1 METCCLIVVVA
12 VIGLIIY
19 SISSSASEKNAEKE
33 RKIKNY
39 KNALANGKS
48 NVNSQVQYAK
58 NSALNFFDENTVKY
72 DTEQQ
77 LNSYTKS
84 CISSMQNCIQSANQ
98 SIAELK
104 RVNGELVKLN
114 SQADQSQEI
123 RKLEKQAVSE
133 IKNMINSFEKFQNK
147 VRRIPYCKMIEE
159 NNYGMVNN
167 GYWDMISSM
176 ERSKAKN
183 YILNSERT
191 LNNRDFNEI
200 MKLDVEELIKC
211 IWRLAVDSNFLA
223 SDFQKGEKAFR
234 RIYRLNHPDVVLAG
248 FYAKQKVGGDAVLRD
263 PIRDFLKEEEDSKKL
278 ALVAS
283 GLMWMKAYQ
292 SETTVLQS
300 MLTNGKDMTTK
311 MQQRLHS
318 LTNGGGKAPGGFSAK
333 SANDLIYFD
342 VSALAWRD
350 DEYNGLFENLAFEGK
365 TLTYSLAVRDEN
377 KEILLPLGLNVPGV
391 GAVLN
396 KFQSAFAKEYGSG
409 VRAKA
414 VKCVAMSGS
423 GEEKM
428 RGILAVS
435 DQCRQMSILMHIAKI
450 GKKVNIKFY
459 TLFMPESQNL
469 GEQKQQSL
477 SMYKK
482 LSPTVAMWESSLKD
496 TMLRAVEQLINA
508 GAMAGAAA
516 VHSSGMTGSG
526 AAKSGSRTAGGG
538 AGTVRSGAGAVQNGT
553 RTVRNGTGA
562 AQSSPGTAKGKAGTV
577 SGNTGASRGS
587 AGQNGT
593 GSSSNSKPPIF

>member
-19 SISSSASEKNAEKE
+19 SISSSVSEKNAEKE
-33 RKIKNY
+33 KKIKNY

-58 NSALNFFDENTVKY
+58 NCALNFFDENTVKY

-84 CISSMQNCIQSANQ
+84 SIASMQNCIQSANQ
-98 SIAELK
+98 FIAEMK
-104 RVNGELVKLN
+104 RVNGELVKVN

-133 IKNMINSFEKFQNK
+133 IKNMIKSFEKFQNK

-183 YILNSERT
+183 YILNFERT
-191 LNNRDFNEI
+191 LNNRDFDEI

-223 SDFQKGEKAFR
+223 SDFQKGEMAFR

-263 PIRDFLKEEEDSKKL
+263 PIREFLKVEENSKKL

-318 LTNGGGKAPGGFSAK
+318 LTNGGGKAPGGFLAK
-333 SANDLIYFD
+333 STNDLIYFD

-365 TLTYSLAVRDEN
+365 ILTYSLAVRDEN

-391 GAVLN
+391 ASVLN

-428 RGILAVS
+428 RGILAVT
-435 DQCRQMSILMHIAKI
+435 DQCRQMGILMHIAKI
-450 GKKVNIKFY
+450 GKKMNIKFY
-459 TLFMPESQNL
+459 TLFMPESRNL
-469 GEQKQQSL
+469 SEQKQQSL

-482 LSPTVAMWESSLKD
+482 LSPTVTMWESSLKD
-496 TMLRAVEQLINA
+496 TMLRAVEQLINTGTMTGAA
-508 GAMAGAAA
+508 GSRAGTTGSRAGAAGNRA
-516 VHSSGMTGSG
+516 GTTGS
-526 AAKSGSRTAGGG
+526 K
-538 AGTVRSGAGAVQNGT
+538 AGASQGGIGT
-553 RTVRNGTGA
+553 TQGKA
-562 AQSSPGTAKGKAGTV
+562 GTAKGNA
-577 SGNTGASRGS
+577 GASRSGT
-587 AGQNGT
+587 GKNGT
-593 GSSSNSKPPIF
+593 GKSSNPKSPIF

>member
-33 RKIKNY
+33 KKIKNY

-58 NSALNFFDENTVKY
+58 NCALNFFDENTVKY

-77 LNSYTKS
+77 LNSYTNS
-84 CISSMQNCIQSANQ
+84 SIASMQNCIQSANQ
-98 SIAELK
+98 FIAEMK

-133 IKNMINSFEKFQNK
+133 IKKMINSFEKFQNK

-183 YILNSERT
+183 YILNFERT

-263 PIRDFLKEEEDSKKL
+263 PIREFLKTEEDSKKL

-365 TLTYSLAVRDEN
+365 ILTYSLAVCDEN
-377 KEILLPLGLNVPGV
+377 KEILLPQGLNVPGV
-391 GAVLN
+391 ASVLN

-409 VRAKA
+409 VTAKA

-435 DQCRQMSILMHIAKI
+435 DQCRQMGILMHIAKI

-459 TLFMPESQNL
+459 TLFMPESRNL
-469 GEQKQQSL
+469 SEQKQQSL

-482 LSPTVAMWESSLKD
+482 LSPTVTMWESSLKD

-508 GAMAGAAA
+508 GAMTGAAGAAGNRA
-516 VHSSGMTGSG
+516 GTTGSKVG
-526 AAKSGSRTAGGG
+526 AAGNR
-538 AGTVRSGAGAVQNGT
+538 AGTSQS
-553 RTVRNGTGA
+553 GTGTT
-562 AQSSPGTAKGKAGTV
+562 QGKAGIAK
-577 SGNTGASRGS
+577 GNTGASRG
-587 AGQNGT
+587 GT
-593 GSSSNSKPPIF
+593 GQSGTGKSSNPKSPIF

>member
-19 SISSSASEKNAEKE
+19 SISSSVSEKNAEKE
-33 RKIKNY
+33 KKIKNY

-58 NSALNFFDENTVKY
+58 NCALNFFDENTVKY

-84 CISSMQNCIQSANQ
+84 SIASMQNCIQSANQ
-98 SIAELK
+98 FIAEMK
-104 RVNGELVKLN
+104 RVNGELVKVN

-183 YILNSERT
+183 YILNFERT

-223 SDFQKGEKAFR
+223 SDFQKGEMAFR

-263 PIRDFLKEEEDSKKL
+263 PIREFLKVEADSKKL

-318 LTNGGGKAPGGFSAK
+318 LTNGGGKAPGGFLAK
-333 SANDLIYFD
+333 STNDLIYFD

-350 DEYNGLFENLAFEGK
+350 DEYNGVFENLAFEGK
-365 TLTYSLAVRDEN
+365 ILTYSLAVRDEN

-391 GAVLN
+391 ASVLN

-428 RGILAVS
+428 RGILAVT
-435 DQCRQMSILMHIAKI
+435 DQCRQMGILMHIAKI
-450 GKKVNIKFY
+450 GKKMNIKFY
-459 TLFMPESQNL
+459 TLFMPESRNL
-469 GEQKQQSL
+469 SEQKQQSL

-482 LSPTVAMWESSLKD
+482 LSPTVTMWESSLKD
-496 TMLRAVEQLINA
+496 TMLRAVEQLINTGTMTGAA
-508 GAMAGAAA
+508 GSRAGTTGSRAGAAGNRA
-516 VHSSGMTGSG
+516 GTTGS
-526 AAKSGSRTAGGG
+526 K
-538 AGTVRSGAGAVQNGT
+538 AGASQS
-553 RTVRNGTGA
+553 GTGTTQGKA
-562 AQSSPGTAKGKAGTV
+562 GTAKGNA
-577 SGNTGASRGS
+577 GASRSGT
-587 AGQNGT
+587 GKNGT
-593 GSSSNSKPPIF
+593 GKSSNPKSPIF

>member
-19 SISSSASEKNAEKE
+19 SISSSVSEKNAEKE
-33 RKIKNY
+33 KKIKNY

-58 NSALNFFDENTVKY
+58 NCALNFFDENTVKY

-84 CISSMQNCIQSANQ
+84 SIASMQNCIQSANQ
-98 SIAELK
+98 FIAEMK
-104 RVNGELVKLN
+104 RVNGELVKVN

-183 YILNSERT
+183 YILNFERT

-223 SDFQKGEKAFR
+223 SDFQKGEMAFR

-263 PIRDFLKEEEDSKKL
+263 PIREFLKVEADSKKL

-318 LTNGGGKAPGGFSAK
+318 LTNGGGKAPGGFLAK
-333 SANDLIYFD
+333 STNDLIYFD

-350 DEYNGLFENLAFEGK
+350 DEYNGVLENLAFEGK
-365 TLTYSLAVRDEN
+365 ILTYSLAVRDEN

-391 GAVLN
+391 ASVLN
-396 KFQSAFAKEYGSG
+396 KFQSAFAQEYGSG

-428 RGILAVS
+428 RGILAVT
-435 DQCRQMSILMHIAKI
+435 DQCRQMGILMHIAKI
-450 GKKVNIKFY
+450 GKKMNIKFY
-459 TLFMPESQNL
+459 TLFMPESRNL
-469 GEQKQQSL
+469 SEQKQQSL

-482 LSPTVAMWESSLKD
+482 LSPTVTMWESSLKD
-496 TMLRAVEQLINA
+496 TMLRAVEQLINTGTMTGAA
-508 GAMAGAAA
+508 GSRAGTTGSRAGAAGNRA
-516 VHSSGMTGSG
+516 GTTGS
-526 AAKSGSRTAGGG
+526 K
-538 AGTVRSGAGAVQNGT
+538 AGASQS
-553 RTVRNGTGA
+553 GTGTTQGKA
-562 AQSSPGTAKGKAGTV
+562 GTAKGNA
-577 SGNTGASRGS
+577 GASRSGT
-587 AGQNGT
+587 GKNGT
-593 GSSSNSKPPIF
+593 GKSSNPKSPIF

>member
-1 METCCLIVVVA
+1 METCCLIMVVA

-19 SISSSASEKNAEKE
+19 SISSSVSEKNAEKE
-33 RKIKNY
+33 KKIKNY

-58 NSALNFFDENTVKY
+58 NCALNFFDENTVKY

-84 CISSMQNCIQSANQ
+84 SIASMQNCIQSANQ
-98 SIAELK
+98 FIAEMK
-104 RVNGELVKLN
+104 RVNGELVKVN

-133 IKNMINSFEKFQNK
+133 IKNMIKSFEKFQNK

-183 YILNSERT
+183 YILNFERT

-263 PIRDFLKEEEDSKKL
+263 PIREFLKVEEDSKKL

-318 LTNGGGKAPGGFSAK
+318 LTNGGGKAPGGFLAK
-333 SANDLIYFD
+333 STNDLIYFD

-350 DEYNGLFENLAFEGK
+350 DEYNGVFENLAFEGK
-365 TLTYSLAVRDEN
+365 ILTYSLAVRDEN

-391 GAVLN
+391 ASVLN

-428 RGILAVS
+428 RGILAVT
-435 DQCRQMSILMHIAKI
+435 DQCRQMGILMHIAKI
-450 GKKVNIKFY
+450 GKKMNIKFY
-459 TLFMPESQNL
+459 TLFMPESRNL
-469 GEQKQQSL
+469 SEQKQQSL

-482 LSPTVAMWESSLKD
+482 LSPTVTMWESSLKD
-496 TMLRAVEQLINA
+496 TMLRAVEQLINTGTMTGAA
-508 GAMAGAAA
+508 GSRAGTTGSRAGAAGNRA
-516 VHSSGMTGSG
+516 GTTGS
-526 AAKSGSRTAGGG
+526 K
-538 AGTVRSGAGAVQNGT
+538 AGASQS
-553 RTVRNGTGA
+553 GTGTT
-562 AQSSPGTAKGKAGTV
+562 QGKAGTAKR
-577 SGNTGASRGS
+577 NTGASRS
-587 AGQNGT
+587 GT
-593 GSSSNSKPPIF
+593 GKSGTGKSSNPKSPIF

>member
-19 SISSSASEKNAEKE
+19 SISSSVSEKNAEREK
-33 RKIKNY
+33 KIKNY

-58 NSALNFFDENTVKY
+58 NCALNFFDENTVKY

-84 CISSMQNCIQSANQ
+84 SIASMQNCIQSANQ
-98 SIAELK
+98 FIAEMK
-104 RVNGELVKLN
+104 RVNGELVKVN

-183 YILNSERT
+183 YILNFERT

-223 SDFQKGEKAFR
+223 SDFQKGEMAFR

-263 PIRDFLKEEEDSKKL
+263 PIREFLRAEEDSKKL

-365 TLTYSLAVRDEN
+365 ILTYSLAVCDEN
-377 KEILLPLGLNVPGV
+377 KEILLPQGLNVPGV
-391 GAVLN
+391 ASVLN

-409 VRAKA
+409 VTAKA

-428 RGILAVS
+428 RGILAVT
-435 DQCRQMSILMHIAKI
+435 DQCRQMGILMHIAKI
-450 GKKVNIKFY
+450 GKKMNIKFY
-459 TLFMPESQNL
+459 TLFMPESRNL
-469 GEQKQQSL
+469 SEQKQQSL

-482 LSPTVAMWESSLKD
+482 LSPTVTMWESSLKD

-508 GAMAGAAA
+508 GAMTGAAGSRAGTTGSRAGAAGNRA
-516 VHSSGMTGSG
+516 GTTGS
-526 AAKSGSRTAGGG
+526 K
-538 AGTVRSGAGAVQNGT
+538 AGASQS
-553 RTVRNGTGA
+553 GTGTTQGKA
-562 AQSSPGTAKGKAGTV
+562 GTAKGNA
-577 SGNTGASRGS
+577 GASRSGT
-587 AGQNGT
+587 GKNGT
-593 GSSSNSKPPIF
+593 GKSSNPKSPIF

>member
-1 METCCLIVVVA
+1 METCCLIMVVA

-19 SISSSASEKNAEKE
+19 SISSSVSEKNAEKE
-33 RKIKNY
+33 KKIKNY

-58 NSALNFFDENTVKY
+58 NCALNFFDENTVKY

-84 CISSMQNCIQSANQ
+84 SIASMQNCIQSANQ
-98 SIAELK
+98 FIAEMK
-104 RVNGELVKLN
+104 RVNGELVKVN

-133 IKNMINSFEKFQNK
+133 IKNMIKSFEKFQNK

-183 YILNSERT
+183 YILNFERT

-263 PIRDFLKEEEDSKKL
+263 PIREFLKVEEDSKKL

-318 LTNGGGKAPGGFSAK
+318 LTNGGGKAPGGFLAK
-333 SANDLIYFD
+333 STNDLIYFD

-350 DEYNGLFENLAFEGK
+350 DEYNGVFENLAFEGK
-365 TLTYSLAVRDEN
+365 ILTYSLAVRDEN

-391 GAVLN
+391 ASVLN

-428 RGILAVS
+428 RGILAVT
-435 DQCRQMSILMHIAKI
+435 DQCRQMGILMHIAKI
-450 GKKVNIKFY
+450 GKKMNIKFY
-459 TLFMPESQNL
+459 TLFMPESRNL
-469 GEQKQQSL
+469 SEQKQQSL

-482 LSPTVAMWESSLKD
+482 LSPTVTMWESSLKD
-496 TMLRAVEQLINA
+496 TMLRAVEQLINTGTMTGAA
-508 GAMAGAAA
+508 GSRAGTTGSRAGAAGNRA
-516 VHSSGMTGSG
+516 GTTGS
-526 AAKSGSRTAGGG
+526 K
-538 AGTVRSGAGAVQNGT
+538 AGASQS
-553 RTVRNGTGA
+553 GTGTTQGKA
-562 AQSSPGTAKGKAGTV
+562 GTAKGNA
-577 SGNTGASRGS
+577 GASRSGT
-587 AGQNGT
+587 GKNGT
-593 GSSSNSKPPIF
+593 GKSSNPKSPIF

>member
-19 SISSSASEKNAEKE
+19 SISSSVSEKNAEREK
-33 RKIKNY
+33 KIKNY

-58 NSALNFFDENTVKY
+58 NCALNFFDENTVKY

-84 CISSMQNCIQSANQ
+84 SIASMQNCIQSANQ
-98 SIAELK
+98 FIAEMK
-104 RVNGELVKLN
+104 RVNGELVKVN

-123 RKLEKQAVSE
+123 RKLEKQAVSK

-147 VRRIPYCKMIEE
+147 VCRIPYCKMIEE

-183 YILNSERT
+183 YILNFERT

-263 PIRDFLKEEEDSKKL
+263 PIREFLRAEEDSKKL

-365 TLTYSLAVRDEN
+365 ILTYSLAVCDEN
-377 KEILLPLGLNVPGV
+377 KEILLPQGLNVPGV
-391 GAVLN
+391 ASVLN

-409 VRAKA
+409 VTAKA

-435 DQCRQMSILMHIAKI
+435 DQCRQIGILMHIAKI

-459 TLFMPESQNL
+459 TLFMPESRNL
-469 GEQKQQSL
+469 SEQKQQSL

-482 LSPTVAMWESSLKD
+482 LSPTVTMWESSLKD

-508 GAMAGAAA
+508 GAMTGAAGSRAGAA
-516 VHSSGMTGSG
+516 GN
-526 AAKSGSRTAGGG
+526 R
-538 AGTVRSGAGAVQNGT
+538 AGTSQS
-553 RTVRNGTGA
+553 GTGTT
-562 AQSSPGTAKGKAGTV
+562 QGKAGTAK
-577 SGNTGASRGS
+577 GNTGASRG
-587 AGQNGT
+587 GT
-593 GSSSNSKPPIF
+593 GQSGTGKSSNPKSPIF

>member
-1 METCCLIVVVA
+1 METCCLIMVVA

-19 SISSSASEKNAEKE
+19 SISSSVSEKNAEKE
-33 RKIKNY
+33 KKIKNY

-58 NSALNFFDENTVKY
+58 NCALNFFDENTVKY

-77 LNSYTKS
+77 LSSYTKS
-84 CISSMQNCIQSANQ
+84 SIASMQNCIQPANQ
-98 SIAELK
+98 FIAEMK

-123 RKLEKQAVSE
+123 RKLEKKAVSE

-183 YILNSERT
+183 YILNFERT

-223 SDFQKGEKAFR
+223 SDFQKGEMAFR

-263 PIRDFLKEEEDSKKL
+263 PIREFLKVEADSKKL

-333 SANDLIYFD
+333 STNDLIYFD

-350 DEYNGLFENLAFEGK
+350 DEYNGVFENLAFEGK
-365 TLTYSLAVRDEN
+365 ILTYSLAVRDEN

-391 GAVLN
+391 ASVLN

-428 RGILAVS
+428 RGILAVT
-435 DQCRQMSILMHIAKI
+435 DQCRQMGILMHIAKI
-450 GKKVNIKFY
+450 GKKMNIKFY
-459 TLFMPESQNL
+459 TLFMPESRNL
-469 GEQKQQSL
+469 SEQKQQSL

-482 LSPTVAMWESSLKD
+482 LSPTVTMWESSLKD
-496 TMLRAVEQLINA
+496 TMLRAVEQLINTGTMTGAA
-508 GAMAGAAA
+508 GSRAGTTGSRAGAAGNRA
-516 VHSSGMTGSG
+516 GTTGS
-526 AAKSGSRTAGGG
+526 K
-538 AGTVRSGAGAVQNGT
+538 AGASQS
-553 RTVRNGTGA
+553 GTGTTQGKA
-562 AQSSPGTAKGKAGTV
+562 GTAKGNA
-577 SGNTGASRGS
+577 GASRSGT
-587 AGQNGT
+587 GKNGT
-593 GSSSNSKPPIF
+593 GKSSNPKSPIF

>member
-1 METCCLIVVVA
+1 METCCLIMVVA

-19 SISSSASEKNAEKE
+19 SISSSVSEKNAEKE
-33 RKIKNY
+33 KKIKNY

-58 NSALNFFDENTVKY
+58 NCALNFFDENTVKY

-84 CISSMQNCIQSANQ
+84 SIASMQNCIQSANQ
-98 SIAELK
+98 FIAEMK
-104 RVNGELVKLN
+104 RVNGELVKVN

-183 YILNSERT
+183 YILNFERT

-223 SDFQKGEKAFR
+223 SDFQKGEMAFR

-263 PIRDFLKEEEDSKKL
+263 PIREFLKVEADSKKL

-318 LTNGGGKAPGGFSAK
+318 LTNGGGKAPGGFLAK
-333 SANDLIYFD
+333 STNDLIYFD

-350 DEYNGLFENLAFEGK
+350 DEYNGVFENLAFEGK
-365 TLTYSLAVRDEN
+365 ILTYSLAVRDEN

-391 GAVLN
+391 ASVLN

-428 RGILAVS
+428 RGILAVT
-435 DQCRQMSILMHIAKI
+435 DQCRQMGILMHIAKI
-450 GKKVNIKFY
+450 GKKMNIKFY
-459 TLFMPESQNL
+459 TLFMPESRNL
-469 GEQKQQSL
+469 SEQKQQSL

-482 LSPTVAMWESSLKD
+482 LSPTVTMWESSLKD
-496 TMLRAVEQLINA
+496 TMLRAVEQLINTGTMTGAA
-508 GAMAGAAA
+508 GSRAGTTGSRAGAAGNRA
-516 VHSSGMTGSG
+516 GTTGS
-526 AAKSGSRTAGGG
+526 K
-538 AGTVRSGAGAVQNGT
+538 AGASQS
-553 RTVRNGTGA
+553 GTGTTQGKA
-562 AQSSPGTAKGKAGTV
+562 GTAKGNA
-577 SGNTGASRGS
+577 GASRSGT
-587 AGQNGT
+587 GKNGT
-593 GSSSNSKPPIF
+593 GKSSNPKSPIF

>member
-19 SISSSASEKNAEKE
+19 SISSSVSEKNAEREK
-33 RKIKNY
+33 KIKNY

-58 NSALNFFDENTVKY
+58 NCALNFFDENTVKY

-84 CISSMQNCIQSANQ
+84 SIASMQNCIQSANQ
-98 SIAELK
+98 FIAEMKL
-104 RVNGELVKLN
+104 VNGELVKVN

-133 IKNMINSFEKFQNK
+133 IKNMIKSFEKFQNK

-183 YILNSERT
+183 YILNFERT

-263 PIRDFLKEEEDSKKL
+263 PIREFLKVEEDSKKL

-318 LTNGGGKAPGGFSAK
+318 LTNGGGKAPGGFLAK
-333 SANDLIYFD
+333 STNDLIYFD

-365 TLTYSLAVRDEN
+365 LLSYSLAVRDEN

-391 GAVLN
+391 ASVLN

-428 RGILAVS
+428 RGILAVT
-435 DQCRQMSILMHIAKI
+435 DQCRQMGILMHIAKI
-450 GKKVNIKFY
+450 GKKMNIKFY
-459 TLFMPESQNL
+459 TLFMPESRNL
-469 GEQKQQSL
+469 SEQKQQSL

-482 LSPTVAMWESSLKD
+482 LSPTVTMWESSLKD
-496 TMLRAVEQLINA
+496 TMLRAVEQLINTGTMTGAA
-508 GAMAGAAA
+508 GSRAGTTGSRAGAAGNRA
-516 VHSSGMTGSG
+516 GTTGS
-526 AAKSGSRTAGGG
+526 K
-538 AGTVRSGAGAVQNGT
+538 AGASQS
-553 RTVRNGTGA
+553 GTGTTQGKA
-562 AQSSPGTAKGKAGTV
+562 GTAKGNA
-577 SGNTGASRGS
+577 GASRSGT
-587 AGQNGT
+587 GKNGT
-593 GSSSNSKPPIF
+593 GKSSNPKSPIF

>member
-19 SISSSASEKNAEKE
+19 SISSSVSEKNAEKE
-33 RKIKNY
+33 KKIKNY

-58 NSALNFFDENTVKY
+58 NCALNFFDENTVKY

-84 CISSMQNCIQSANQ
+84 SIASMQNCIQSANQ
-98 SIAELK
+98 FIAEMK
-104 RVNGELVKLN
+104 RVNGELVKVN

-133 IKNMINSFEKFQNK
+133 IKNMIKSFEKFQNK

-183 YILNSERT
+183 YILNFERT

-223 SDFQKGEKAFR
+223 SDFQKGEMAFR

-263 PIRDFLKEEEDSKKL
+263 PIREFLKVEEDSKKL

-318 LTNGGGKAPGGFSAK
+318 LTNGGGKAPGGFLAK
-333 SANDLIYFD
+333 STNDLIYFD

-365 TLTYSLAVRDEN
+365 ILTYSLAVRDEN

-391 GAVLN
+391 ASVLN

-428 RGILAVS
+428 RGILAVT
-435 DQCRQMSILMHIAKI
+435 DQCRQMGILMHIAKI
-450 GKKVNIKFY
+450 GKKMNIKFY
-459 TLFMPESQNL
+459 TLFMPESRNL
-469 GEQKQQSL
+469 SEQKQQSL

-482 LSPTVAMWESSLKD
+482 LSPTVTMWESSLKD
-496 TMLRAVEQLINA
+496 TMLRAVEQLINTGTMTGAA
-508 GAMAGAAA
+508 GSRAGAAGNRA
-516 VHSSGMTGSG
+516 GTTGSRAG
-526 AAKSGSRTAGGG
+526 AAGNR
-538 AGTVRSGAGAVQNGT
+538 AGTTGSKAGASQS
-553 RTVRNGTGA
+553 GTGTTQGKA
-562 AQSSPGTAKGKAGTV
+562 GTAKGNA
-577 SGNTGASRGS
+577 GASRS
-587 AGQNGT
+587 GT
-593 GSSSNSKPPIF
+593 GQSGTGKSSNPKSPIF

>member
-1 METCCLIVVVA
+1 METCCLIMVVA

-19 SISSSASEKNAEKE
+19 SISSSVSEKNAEKE
-33 RKIKNY
+33 KKIKNY

-58 NSALNFFDENTVKY
+58 NCALNFFDENTVKY

-77 LNSYTKS
+77 LSSYTKS
-84 CISSMQNCIQSANQ
+84 SIASMQNCIQPANQ
-98 SIAELK
+98 FIAEMK

-123 RKLEKQAVSE
+123 RKLEKKAVSE

-183 YILNSERT
+183 YILNFERT

-223 SDFQKGEKAFR
+223 SDFQKGEMAFR

-263 PIRDFLKEEEDSKKL
+263 PIREFLKVEADSKKL

-318 LTNGGGKAPGGFSAK
+318 LTNGGGKAPGGFLAK
-333 SANDLIYFD
+333 STNDLIYFD

-350 DEYNGLFENLAFEGK
+350 DEYNGVFENLAFEGK
-365 TLTYSLAVRDEN
+365 ILTYSLAVRDEN

-391 GAVLN
+391 ASVLN

-428 RGILAVS
+428 RGILAVT
-435 DQCRQMSILMHIAKI
+435 DQCRQMGILMHIAKI
-450 GKKVNIKFY
+450 GKKMNIKFY
-459 TLFMPESQNL
+459 TLFMPESRNL
-469 GEQKQQSL
+469 SEQKQQSL

-482 LSPTVAMWESSLKD
+482 LSPTVTMWESSLKD
-496 TMLRAVEQLINA
+496 TMLRAVEQLINTGTMTGAA
-508 GAMAGAAA
+508 GSRAGTTGSRAGAAGNRA
-516 VHSSGMTGSG
+516 GTTGS
-526 AAKSGSRTAGGG
+526 K
-538 AGTVRSGAGAVQNGT
+538 AGASQS
-553 RTVRNGTGA
+553 GTGTTQGKA
-562 AQSSPGTAKGKAGTV
+562 GTAKGNA
-577 SGNTGASRGS
+577 GASRSGT
-587 AGQNGT
+587 GKNGT
-593 GSSSNSKPPIF
+593 GKSSNPKSPIF

>member
-19 SISSSASEKNAEKE
+19 SISSSVSEKNAEREK
-33 RKIKNY
+33 KIKNY

-58 NSALNFFDENTVKY
+58 NCALNFFDENTVKY

-84 CISSMQNCIQSANQ
+84 SIASMQNCIQSANQ
-98 SIAELK
+98 FIAEMK
-104 RVNGELVKLN
+104 RVNGELVKVN

-123 RKLEKQAVSE
+123 RKLEKQAVSK

-147 VRRIPYCKMIEE
+147 VCRIPYCKMIEE

-183 YILNSERT
+183 YILNFERT

-263 PIRDFLKEEEDSKKL
+263 PIREFLRAEEDSKKL

-300 MLTNGKDMTTK
+300 MLT
-311 MQQRLHS
+311 
-318 LTNGGGKAPGGFSAK
+318 APGGFSAK

-365 TLTYSLAVRDEN
+365 ILTYSLAVCDEN
-377 KEILLPLGLNVPGV
+377 KEILLPQGLNVPGV
-391 GAVLN
+391 ASVLN

-409 VRAKA
+409 VTAKA

-435 DQCRQMSILMHIAKI
+435 DQCRQMGILMHIAKI

-459 TLFMPESQNL
+459 TLFMPESRNL
-469 GEQKQQSL
+469 SEQKQQSL

-482 LSPTVAMWESSLKD
+482 LSPTVTMWESSLKD

-508 GAMAGAAA
+508 GAMTGAAGSRAGAAGNRA
-516 VHSSGMTGSG
+516 GTTGSRAG
-526 AAKSGSRTAGGG
+526 AAGNR
-538 AGTVRSGAGAVQNGT
+538 AGTSQS
-553 RTVRNGTGA
+553 GTGTT
-562 AQSSPGTAKGKAGTV
+562 QGKAGIAK
-577 SGNTGASRGS
+577 GNTGASRGG
-587 AGQNGT
+587 AGQSGT
-593 GSSSNSKPPIF
+593 GKSSNPKSPIF